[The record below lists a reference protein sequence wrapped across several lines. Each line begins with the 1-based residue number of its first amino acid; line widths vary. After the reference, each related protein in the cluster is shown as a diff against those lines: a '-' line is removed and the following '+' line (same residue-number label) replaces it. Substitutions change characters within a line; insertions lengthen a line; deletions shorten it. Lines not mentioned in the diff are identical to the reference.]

1 MYRATTYS
9 RSEELPSALED
20 FTSEFDMES
29 GGAPPISSPY
39 TDLEL
44 KFLFVDSSNI
54 GLAIIN
60 Y

>member
-9 RSEELPSALED
+9 RSKELPSALED
-20 FTSEFDMES
+20 FTAVFGMET

-44 KFLFVDSSNI
+44 KLLRGMLLCS
-54 GLAIIN
+54 APK
-60 Y
+60 

>member
-9 RSEELPSALED
+9 RTNALPSALED
-20 FTSEFDMES
+20 FTSEFDMGS

-39 TDLEL
+39 TGLEL
-44 KFLFVDSSNI
+44 KFLFVE
-54 GLAIIN
+54 LVTIN